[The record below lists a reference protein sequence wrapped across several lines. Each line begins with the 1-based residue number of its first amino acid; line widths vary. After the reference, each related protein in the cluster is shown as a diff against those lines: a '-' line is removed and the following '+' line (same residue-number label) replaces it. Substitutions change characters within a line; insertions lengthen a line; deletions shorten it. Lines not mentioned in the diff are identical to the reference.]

1 LRLETKKNKE
11 ISAKRRGKYSRTGYT
26 SPIDATLE
34 VIGGKYKVA
43 ILYHLCK
50 GAQRFGEL
58 RRLVPLATQRML
70 TNQLRELESDKLVH
84 RQVFAEVPPKVEY
97 SLTPLGKTLVQLKSN
112 RTLPPRWA
120 CSIASLIWDGLYV
133 VVIGKLNLPE
143 ATTFVASV
151 SAARILGRY
160 SS

>member
-1 LRLETKKNKE
+1 MKKNKE
-11 ISAKRRGKYSRTGYT
+11 ISAKSRGKYSRTGYT

-70 TNQLRELESDKLVH
+70 TNQLRELERDALIR
-84 RQVFAEVPPKVEY
+84 RQVFADEPPKAEY
-97 SLTPLGKTLVQLKSN
+97 SLTSVGKTLAPV
-112 RTLPPRWA
+112 LP
-120 CSIASLIWDGLYV
+120 SLCDW
-133 VVIGKLNLPE
+133 GK
-143 ATTFVASV
+143 
-151 SAARILGRY
+151 ARIAFKNEA
-160 SS
+160 